1 MSGKPLSIY
10 LHIPF
15 CTKKCPYCHF
25 FVIPNKEDHR
35 KQLLKSLLVEWQR
48 LLPKI
53 TNHEIV
59 SIYFGGG
66 TPILLEPSA
75 IQILLETFHET
86 AKLSSPCEITIEA
99 NPENVTEALMKELK
113 TAGINRV
120 SIGVQSLQDDSL
132 ITLGR
137 THNSNKA
144 IEAILNTH
152 QSGISNI
159 SIDLMYELPNQTPE
173 SFSKTLNLLKTMPIS
188 HLSLYNLTIEPG
200 TAFFKQNF
208 NLPSPETN
216 LAMLEMATTTL
227 EKIGLHRYEISAF
240 SKPGCE
246 SKHNTGYWEGRP
258 FFGLGPSAFSYYG
271 GKRFQNVKSLS
282 RYSKALE
289 ADKSPVD
296 FIEELPYPQN
306 VHERFA
312 VELRLLE
319 GVNVEKYKMPK
330 NTHEIIK
337 RLTAEGYLKKEGGR
351 IRLSEKGLLF
361 YDTVAT
367 ELI

>member
-25 FVIPNKEDHR
+25 FVIPNREDHR
-35 KQLLKSLLVEWQR
+35 KQLLKSLLIEWRR

-53 TNHEIV
+53 RNHEIV

-66 TPILLEPSA
+66 TPILLEPTS
-75 IQILLETFHET
+75 IQTLLETFRESANLHPT
-86 AKLSSPCEITIEA
+86 CEITIEA
-99 NPENVTEALMKELK
+99 NPENVTKPLMEELK

-144 IEAILNTH
+144 IEAILSTH
-152 QSGISNI
+152 ASGVTNI

-173 SFSKTLNLLKTMPIS
+173 SFAKTLSQLETVPIS

-200 TAFFKQNF
+200 TAFYKQNLK
-208 NLPSPETN
+208 LPAPETN

-227 EKIGLHRYEISAF
+227 EKIGLCRYEISAF
-240 SKPGCE
+240 SRPGCE

-289 ADKSPVD
+289 ADQSPVD

-312 VELRLLE
+312 VELRLTK
-319 GVNVEKYKMPK
+319 GVEIEKYNLPK
-330 NTHEIIK
+330 ATHQTLE
-337 RLTAEGYLKKEGGR
+337 RLAADGYLQEEGRR
-351 IRLSEKGLLF
+351 IKLSEKGLLF
-361 YDTVAT
+361 YDTVAS